1 MRFCVYIRDLEFR
14 AIVGVLESEREK
26 KQDIILHAKIFY
38 DYAQQSED
46 AHSVGFLDYAE
57 VVKVIKHHIKSKKYG
72 LLEDL
77 LLGLNAILRKKF
89 PMIKKMYLQAFKPSA
104 IKGAQV
110 GLGLKS
116 NTKSLLA
123 FFA

>member
-14 AIVGVLESEREK
+14 AIIGVLESEREK
-26 KQDIILHAKIFY
+26 KQDIILNATIFY
-38 DYAQQSED
+38 DYVNESEN
-46 AHSVGFLDYAE
+46 AHKDGFLDYAD

-77 LLGLNAILRKKF
+77 LIGLNATLRKKF
-89 PMIKKMYLQAFKPSA
+89 PMIKKMSLQALKPSA

>member
-14 AIVGVLESEREK
+14 TIIGVLESERGK
-26 KQDIILHAKIFY
+26 KQDIVLNAKIFY
-38 DYAQQSED
+38 TYKNESKD
-46 AHSVGFLDYAE
+46 AHSVEFLDYAE

-77 LLGLNAILRKKF
+77 LIGLNAILRKKF
-89 PMIKKMYLQAFKPSA
+89 PMIEKMSLQAFKPSA

-116 NTKSLLA
+116 NAKSLLA
-123 FFA
+123 FFT